1 MLLLHMQ
8 DLNSLTRYKYFYIN
22 THRLKEGDLTATY
35 RINRPPKGRHDEPA
49 KRQRKATTCTEGHVS
64 AGFSVSCCNECCYF
78 MLCDLALE
86 VRRLRL
92 TGGVKSHRLSG

>member
-8 DLNSLTRYKYFYIN
+8 DLNSLTKYKYFYIN

-49 KRQRKATTCTEGHVS
+49 KR
-64 AGFSVSCCNECCYF
+64 
-78 MLCDLALE
+78 
-86 VRRLRL
+86 
-92 TGGVKSHRLSG
+92 

>member
-35 RINRPPKGRHDEPA
+35 RINRPPKGRHARRTGEEA
-49 KRQRKATTCTEGHVS
+49 KKATTCTEGHVF
-64 AGFSVSCCNECCYF
+64 AGLSV
-78 MLCDLALE
+78 
-86 VRRLRL
+86 
-92 TGGVKSHRLSG
+92 